1 MKKIFLISSTLLT
14 VLFFNS
20 CKKEKDKIPTRDL
33 SSGKIYSA
41 AELKSIA
48 TSTTTHRINDDNSYF
63 KGVVIADEVS
73 GNFYKELYVR
83 DAANTGAIH
92 FLFPFGG
99 SNLFIGD
106 SIRLNLKGYDV
117 EIDPTTQILTI
128 DSVSFEKN
136 LVKFASGANPAPA
149 INVSFAQLSSTA
161 TPFSNYYGEL
171 ITITGMAFITADANQ
186 VFGDPVKQ
194 ASINRTLVDC
204 GGTTLIMRTSNY
216 ALFAAE
222 KTPTGFGSITGI
234 ATSYNGSNQMAIRTP
249 KELYMTGPSPCFTY
263 LKKDFVDAS
272 VTSGGWTQNAVVNGA
287 ILWSFSTAGGGDYA
301 KISGF
306 LSGNQNSENW
316 LISPAV
322 DLSASTSPILNF
334 RTAAKFSGNP
344 LEVFISSN
352 YTSGNPNLAT
362 WTPLSGYT
370 LGSVTPGYV
379 WANSGTISLSAFKN
393 ANTRIAF
400 KYTSNTSGAT
410 TWEVDDIILREN

>member
-48 TSTTTHRINDDNSYF
+48 TSTNTHRINDDNSYF

-106 SIRLNLKGYDV
+106 SVRLNLKGYDA
-117 EIDPTTQILTI
+117 EIDPTTKILTI

-136 LVKFASGANPAPA
+136 LVKFASGANPQP
-149 INVSFAQLSSTA
+149 IEVSLSA
-161 TPFSNYYGEL
+161 GNYANYYGDL
-171 ITITGMAFITADANQ
+171 IIIKNVGFSPIDTAKIYA
-186 VFGDPVKQ
+186 DPIQ
-194 ASINRTLVDC
+194 QISINREVSDC
-204 GGTTLIMRTSNY
+204 GGAKLIVRTSNY
-216 ALFAAE
+216 AQFALE
-222 KTPTGFGSITGI
+222 KTPKGFGSITGI
-234 ATSYNGSNQMAIRTP
+234 ATSYNGADQMSIRTP
-249 KELYMTGPSPCFTY
+249 KELYMNGVSPCLTY

-272 VTSGGWTQNAVVNGA
+272 LTSGGWTQNAVVNGA

-322 DLSASTSPILNF
+322 DLSASINPILNF
-334 RTAAKFSGNP
+334 RTAGKFPGNP
-344 LEVFISSN
+344 LEVFISNN
-352 YTSGNPNLAT
+352 YTSGNPNAAT
-362 WTPLSGYT
+362 WTALSGYT
-370 LGSVTPGYV
+370 LGALLPGYQ
-379 WANSGTISLSAFKN
+379 WANSGTLSLNAFKN

-410 TWEVDDIILREN
+410 TWEVDDIIIREN